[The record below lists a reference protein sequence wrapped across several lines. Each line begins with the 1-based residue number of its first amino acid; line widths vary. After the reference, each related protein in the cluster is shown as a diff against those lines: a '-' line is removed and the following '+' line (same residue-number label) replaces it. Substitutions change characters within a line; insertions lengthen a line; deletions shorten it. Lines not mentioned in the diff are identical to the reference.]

1 MRWQTKQWELRCSV
15 GEVFAVDTE
24 IEKER
29 YLLLNFS
36 GCFSLIMW
44 NRWAM
49 DASYKRRK
57 KQIRSFF
64 LCTPLYHHQC
74 FVSFWQCFV
83 RGLWR
88 IKLVCQ
94 ILSSSAVHLGFKIL
108 NLTKQ
113 LCEDEKTTDW
123 GLHWMVSW
131 WFYHG
136 PLAINKS
143 PASETSQTRDVFI
156 LKPDE
161 CILKPDKKTKFLS
174 PHNIRAPITGLI
186 SLPRDWKQVCMH
198 MYVC

>member
-1 MRWQTKQWELRCSV
+1 MSDGCILQK
-15 GEVFAVDTE
+15 
-24 IEKER
+24 EKKA
-29 YLLLNFS
+29 N
-36 GCFSLIMW
+36 
-44 NRWAM
+44 
-49 DASYKRRK
+49 
-57 KQIRSFF
+57 QISF
-64 LCTPLYHHQC
+64 LCTPLYRHQC

-161 CILKPDKKTKFLS
+161 CILKPDKKQ
-174 PHNIRAPITGLI
+174 N
-186 SLPRDWKQVCMH
+186 SLPHTTSEHQLQAWSPFHVTGNKFGLH
-198 MYVC
+198 AYVCVLTDKVFAILCWGSSQRWWVLTRGLNTWLG